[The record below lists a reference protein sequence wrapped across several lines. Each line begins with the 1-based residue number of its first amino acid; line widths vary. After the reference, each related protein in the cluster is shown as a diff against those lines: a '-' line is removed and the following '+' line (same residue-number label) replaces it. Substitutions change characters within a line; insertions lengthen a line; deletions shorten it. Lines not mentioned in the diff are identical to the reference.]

1 MTRKMIVNTIGFL
14 LFALVPAIASATG
27 ETFLVNLMTRFLIYA
42 IAAVSLDLILGYG
55 AMVSFGHAAFFGLG
69 GYVIGI
75 VGFHMSQGDT
85 LFGWSGSEAAL
96 VMWPLAVAAAALAG
110 LVVGFLS
117 LRTSGVQF
125 IMITL
130 AFGQM
135 LYFILVGLMVYGGDD
150 GLSIDAR
157 NTLPGLDMN
166 HPATFYY
173 VCLALLTAW
182 VLACRRIVDSPFGM
196 ALQSIRQNPRRS
208 VGLAFQ
214 PAAAKVV
221 YQPLGVVGVIVPWN
235 YPLYLAFGPLI
246 GALAAGNRVMIK
258 MSESTPATSQLVKEL
273 LARIFP
279 EDMVA
284 VVLGEAEVGQAFSRL
299 PFDHLL
305 FTGATSIGKHV
316 MRAAAENL
324 VPVTLELGGKSPA
337 IVSADVPL
345 ADAAERIAFGKTMN
359 AGQTCVAPDYVLV
372 PIERL
377 EGFVSAYREAVLRLY
392 PRLADNPDYSAIINA
407 RQLKRLQDYLD
418 DARAKGARVM
428 PLFDAPQQR
437 RMPHCLLLEVKEQMR
452 VMQEEIFGPLL
463 PIVPYGEL
471 DEALA
476 YVNARPR
483 PLALY
488 YFGYD
493 RGEQQRVLEGTHSG
507 GVCLNDTL
515 LHVAQDDLPF
525 GGIGPSG
532 MGHYH
537 GHEGFLTFSKARA
550 VFAKQRFNAARLIYP
565 PYGKWWQKL
574 IYALFIR

>member
-1 MTRKMIVNTIGFL
+1 MVADVAYLQQNQQQIDALEPL
-14 LFALVPAIASATG
+14 LAAQRAAYRANPMPSAEQRRAWLKALR
-27 ETFLVNLMTRFLIYA
+27 E
-42 IAAVSLDLILGYG
+42 LILGEQQ
-55 AMVSFGHAAFFGLG
+55 ALIEAVSRDFSNRAAEETLLAEIMPSLHGIDYASKRLG
-69 GYVIGI
+69 KW
-75 VGFHMSQGDT
+75 MKPS
-85 LFGWSGSEAAL
+85 
-96 VMWPLAVAAAALAG
+96 
-110 LVVGFLS
+110 
-117 LRTSGVQF
+117 
-125 IMITL
+125 
-130 AFGQM
+130 
-135 LYFILVGLMVYGGDD
+135 
-150 GLSIDAR
+150 
-157 NTLPGLDMN
+157 
-166 HPATFYY
+166 
-173 VCLALLTAW
+173 
-182 VLACRRIVDSPFGM
+182 
-196 ALQSIRQNPRRS
+196 RRS

-284 VVLGEAEVGQAFSRL
+284 VVLGEAEVGMAFSKL

-372 PIERL
+372 PQDRV
-377 EGFVSAYREAVLRLY
+377 EGFVAAYRAAVQRFY
-392 PRLADNPDYSAIINA
+392 PKLENNPDYTAIINE
-407 RQLKRLQDYLD
+407 RQLGRLKGYIA
-418 DARAKGARVM
+418 DAEAKGAQLV
-428 PLFDAPQQR
+428 PLFPGDQGR
-437 RMPHCLLLEVKEQMR
+437 RLAHSLVLNVSDEMKL
-452 VMQEEIFGPLL
+452 MQEEIFGPLL
-463 PIVPYGEL
+463 PIVPYQRL
-471 DEALA
+471 DEAFA
-476 YVNARPR
+476 YINDRPR

-493 RGEQQRVLEGTHSG
+493 RGEQQRVLHETHSG

-515 LHVAQDDLPF
+515 LHVAQDDMPF
-525 GGIGPSG
+525 GGVGPSG

-537 GHEGFLTFSKARA
+537 GHEGFLTFSKAKG
-550 VFAKQRFNAARLIYP
+550 VLIKQRFNAARLIYP
-565 PYGKWWQKL
+565 PYGTAIQKL
-574 IYALFIR
+574 IQKLFIR